1 MPPPPPSESALAPT
15 GFRTR
20 ERTGSNPMSHLG
32 RGAPARSPASTTR
45 RTYAPSSAG
54 TARSARTATTDDA
67 ASDADG
73 LLLLGGGGSGSRRGA
88 RGNARVPG
96 LGGRGESDGEF
107 DEGWTTGLEAE
118 EEEIGLLQGGKA
130 KVRSASAALSL
141 LPVTTLT
148 LGGCAEHADAGTRR
162 PGRGQEDQGIVGAA
176 ALLLHVDSALDP
188 AAHDPA
194 QRARPQAQKVAL
206 PAQRGQ
212 EPEVQRGD
220 VPPPRPVR
228 AVQVLLQPV
237 LSPRRAVAV
246 CARTPHRCAFY
257 PLGLLPLPARQCNP
271 LTPDRAHPLAG
282 FLATYI
288 VPLAFVLLVTIGK
301 EAFDDYTR
309 YLRDRS
315 ANSALYSRLVPSS
328 STSTPHSH
336 HASSSSSVS
345 SAPLKPTP
353 SSTLRVGDLVHLDKN
368 DRVPADMVL
377 LRTSDPSGTCFVRT
391 DQLDGETDWK
401 LRVAVER
408 TQSLVGG
415 DAAVVECEGEVYA
428 DPPSKDIH
436 SFVGTL
442 TLRSVP
448 ARRGATGGG
457 GEGAERDGGGG
468 GGAEEDEDLV
478 ASHAVE
484 PLTAENMLWANTVL
498 AAGAAV
504 GMVVYT
510 GRETRAVMNTSQPG
524 TKVGLLDHEIN
535 RLAKI
540 LCAVTFALSVI
551 LVALNGFRGHWW
563 VYVFRF
569 LILFSSIIPISCVAL
584 SLSHSLSSPP
594 PRSSDAESRRR
605 RLRVNLDMG
614 KTVYA
619 HQIMHDPE
627 IPETIVRTS
636 TLPEELGRIE
646 YLLSDK
652 TGTLTQNE
660 MELKKLHLGTMS
672 FGVDS
677 MDEVAHQLATALGE
691 EKTVG
696 AWRVSRCLSAVW
708 GCS

>member
-1 MPPPPPSESALAPT
+1 M
-15 GFRTR
+15 
-20 ERTGSNPMSHLG
+20 
-32 RGAPARSPASTTR
+32 
-45 RTYAPSSAG
+45 
-54 TARSARTATTDDA
+54 
-67 ASDADG
+67 
-73 LLLLGGGGSGSRRGA
+73 
-88 RGNARVPG
+88 
-96 LGGRGESDGEF
+96 
-107 DEGWTTGLEAE
+107 
-118 EEEIGLLQGGKA
+118 
-130 KVRSASAALSL
+130 
-141 LPVTTLT
+141 
-148 LGGCAEHADAGTRR
+148 
-162 PGRGQEDQGIVGAA
+162 
-176 ALLLHVDSALDP
+176 
-188 AAHDPA
+188 
-194 QRARPQAQKVAL
+194 
-206 PAQRGQ
+206 
-212 EPEVQRGD
+212 
-220 VPPPRPVR
+220 
-228 AVQVLLQPV
+228 
-237 LSPRRAVAV
+237 
-246 CARTPHRCAFY
+246 
-257 PLGLLPLPARQCNP
+257 LPLPARQCNP

-584 SLSHSLSSPP
+584 SLSL
-594 PRSSDAESRRR
+594 A
-605 RLRVNLDMG
+605 
-614 KTVYA
+614 
-619 HQIMHDPE
+619 
-627 IPETIVRTS
+627 
-636 TLPEELGRIE
+636 
-646 YLLSDK
+646 LLS
-652 TGTLTQNE
+652 LP
-660 MELKKLHLGTMS
+660 S
-672 FGVDS
+672 V
-677 MDEVAHQLATALGE
+677 
-691 EKTVG
+691 
-696 AWRVSRCLSAVW
+696 C
-708 GCS
+708 